1 MKLLRLM
8 PVLLPAALL
17 ASCGD
22 ETQSDADARS
32 STGQVLEGTIS
43 DAMLPVDRVRSEPP
57 LLRPAPSVNGATGA
71 AAPSGDEGDENG
83 ESGGDEDAGNA
94 SGEAD
99 ESPEPSPPEN
109 EGDA

>member
-17 ASCGD
+17 AACENERQD
-22 ETQSDADARS
+22 DADARS
-32 STGQVLEGTIS
+32 SSGQVLEGTIS

-57 LLRPAPSVNGATGA
+57 LLRPAPSANGPTGP
-71 AAPSGDEGDENG
+71 AAPSDDEGDENG
-83 ESGGDEDAGNA
+83 ASGDDEDAGDA
-94 SGEAD
+94 AGAAD
-99 ESPEPSPPEN
+99 EAPEPSPPEN